1 MRIAFYTLGCKVN
14 QYETELLS
22 GLFHKEGFDVVSHQ
36 DEADVYVVNSCTVT
50 STGDSKTRKTLHR
63 FKREHPG
70 ALVALTGCFPQAFP
84 DAAELLPEADV
95 ITGSR
100 SRYELVGAVK
110 EALTTGKRVVRIVP
124 HEKGETFEEMS
135 VTQFSGRTRAFVKI
149 EDGCERYC
157 AYCIIPKARGFIRS
171 KPLADLVNEVAALA
185 ANGYLEVVLVGIN
198 LSSYGKDL
206 GLRLID
212 AIEAVCAV
220 DGIARVRL
228 GSLEPELLSDSD
240 ISRMAKQS
248 KLCPQFHLSLQSGC
262 DETLRRMN
270 RHYDTAEYR
279 RIVNKLRE
287 CFPDCAITTD
297 IMVGFPGESEA
308 EFEASVAFAR
318 EIGFAKAHVFAY
330 SVREGTRAAKMNGQ
344 VPNAVKEA
352 RSRRMI
358 AVTRQTAAE
367 FLKRQVG
374 KTVPVLFETQ
384 TGFHA
389 NEGYAPD
396 YSPVFVHS
404 AEPLSGS
411 IHQVQIVDATESS
424 CIGELI

>member
-1 MRIAFYTLGCKVN
+1 MVPPDGIEPVSYTHL
-14 QYETELLS
+14 
-22 GLFHKEGFDVVSHQ
+22 
-36 DEADVYVVNSCTVT
+36 
-50 STGDSKTRKTLHR
+50 
-63 FKREHPG
+63 
-70 ALVALTGCFPQAFP
+70 
-84 DAAELLPEADV
+84 
-95 ITGSR
+95 
-100 SRYELVGAVK
+100 
-110 EALTTGKRVVRIVP
+110 
-124 HEKGETFEEMS
+124 
-135 VTQFSGRTRAFVKI
+135 
-149 EDGCERYC
+149 
-157 AYCIIPKARGFIRS
+157 
-171 KPLADLVNEVAALA
+171 
-185 ANGYLEVVLVGIN
+185 
-198 LSSYGKDL
+198 
-206 GLRLID
+206 
-212 AIEAVCAV
+212 EAVCGV

-270 RHYDTAEYR
+270 RHYDTAAYR
-279 RIVNKLRE
+279 RLVNQLRE

-374 KTVPVLFETQ
+374 KTCLLYTSRCV
-384 TGFHA
+384 
-389 NEGYAPD
+389 
-396 YSPVFVHS
+396 
-404 AEPLSGS
+404 
-411 IHQVQIVDATESS
+411 
-424 CIGELI
+424 